1 MTKTATKDSMFDS
14 VQVEVLWNR
23 LITNLEEQAKT
34 LIRTSFSNLLSD
46 AEDLSCGLFDS
57 KGNMI
62 AQANTGTPGH
72 INTMALGIRHFIE
85 HFPPESLQPG
95 DVLISNNPYEIS
107 GHLLDVT
114 VVTPVFLSDHLIGYF
129 ASVCH
134 VPDIGGLGY
143 SPEGESIYEE
153 GLYIPYMKYYS
164 AGQLNES
171 LQSIIAANVRS
182 PYEVLGDLRAQ
193 VIAQEVAIKN
203 LMETLNEFGL
213 SEIDTLG
220 NEIIQRSEEAMRK
233 VISEIPDGTYENE
246 IYTDGVGDPIK
257 LKCSVTIKGDEISV
271 DFDGTSPASLKGV
284 NVSLYYTL
292 AYVTYGLKIAIAP
305 DIPNNEGSF
314 RPLTV
319 TAPKGCV
326 LNAEHPMPTA
336 ARHII
341 GHFAPVCAL
350 GALHEAMPDKVI
362 AEGATSLWNIQVYGE
377 DLQGKPFSYVT
388 FNTGGM
394 GATPIKDGLSAT
406 GFPSG
411 VKGTPVE
418 IAEINSPLIFYQKE
432 LRQDSGGSGKYR
444 GGLGQII
451 RVGVRTDKPWRLPF
465 MFDGLNFPP
474 SGLLGGLPGEKAEV
488 LLNDETP
495 LTSKGL
501 YTMAPG
507 DTITLKLP
515 GGGGYG
521 SPKERD
527 PELVLSDVINGYI
540 SQEKAKEDYGVVI
553 ESTPNGMQIEWN
565 QTKNK

>member
-1 MTKTATKDSMFDS
+1 MFDS

-72 INTMALGIRHFIE
+72 INTMALGIRHFLE
-85 HFPPESLQPG
+85 HIPSQSLHPG

-114 VVTPVFLSDHLIGYF
+114 IVTPIFYNDNLIGYF

-134 VPDIGGLGY
+134 VPDIGGRGY
-143 SPEGESIYEE
+143 SAEGESIYEE

-171 LQSIIAANVRS
+171 LQSIIEANVRS

-203 LMETLNEFGL
+203 LIETLNEFGL
-213 SEIDTLG
+213 TEIDALG
-220 NEIIQRSEEAMRK
+220 DEVIKRSEAAMRK
-233 VISEIPDGTYENE
+233 VISDIPDGVYKNE
-246 IYTDGVGDPIK
+246 IYTDGVGEPIK
-257 LKCSVTIKGDEISV
+257 IKCSVTIKGDEISV
-271 DFDGTSPASLKGV
+271 DFKGTSPASLKGV

-292 AYVTYGLKIAIAP
+292 AYVTYGLKVAIAP

-350 GALHEAMPDKVI
+350 GALHQAIPDKVI

-377 DLQGKPFSYVT
+377 DLEGKPFSYVT

-394 GATPIKDGLSAT
+394 GASPIKDGLSAT

-411 VKGTPVE
+411 VRGTPVE
-418 IAEINSPLIFYQKE
+418 ITEISSPLIIYHKE

-451 RVGVRTDKPWRLPF
+451 RFGVRTNKPWRLPF

-474 SGLLGGLPGEKAEV
+474 RGLSGGKSGARAEV
-488 LLNDETP
+488 LFNNKTP
-495 LTSKGL
+495 LTSKAL
-501 YTMAPG
+501 YTLQPE
-507 DTITLKLP
+507 DTITLKIP

-521 SPKERD
+521 NPEQRD
-527 PELVLSDVINGYI
+527 PELVLLDVINGYI
-540 SQEKAKEDYGVVI
+540 SQETAKTDYGIVI
-553 ESTPNGMQIEWN
+553 ESTPKGLQIDWS
-565 QTKNK
+565 QTKRNC

>member
-1 MTKTATKDSMFDS
+1 MTKAATKDNMFDS
-14 VQVEVLWNR
+14 VQIEVLWNR

-72 INTMALGIRHFIE
+72 INTMALGIRHFLE

-95 DVLISNNPYEIS
+95 DVLIGNNPYEIS

-114 VVTPVFLSDHLIGYF
+114 VVTPVFLKEQLIGYF

-134 VPDIGGLGY
+134 VPDIGGRGY

-164 AGQLNES
+164 AGKLNES
-171 LQSIIAANVRS
+171 LQAIIAANVRA

-213 SEIDTLG
+213 TEIDTLS
-220 NEIIQRSEEAMRK
+220 NEIIRRSEEAMRK
-233 VISEIPDGTYENE
+233 VIAEIPDGTYENE

-257 LKCSVTIKGDEISV
+257 IKCAVTIKGDEILV

-284 NVSLYYTL
+284 NVALYYTL

-314 RPLTV
+314 RPITV
-319 TAPKGCV
+319 TAPKGSV

-341 GHFAPVCAL
+341 GHFAPVCVL
-350 GALHEAMPDKVI
+350 GALHDAIPDKVI
-362 AEGATSLWNIQVYGE
+362 AEGSTALWNIQVYGE

-394 GATPIKDGLSAT
+394 GASPIKDGLSTT

-418 IAEINSPLIFYQKE
+418 IAEINSPLIIHQKE
-432 LRQDSGGSGKYR
+432 LRHDSGGSGKYR

-451 RVGVRTDKPWRLPF
+451 RFGVRTDKPWRMPF

-474 SGLLGGLPGEKAEV
+474 NGLLGGMPGETGEV

-495 LTSKGL
+495 LTTKGL

-521 SPKERD
+521 SPKDRD
-527 PELVLSDVINGYI
+527 PEQVLADVINGYI
-540 SQEKAKEDYGVVI
+540 SQEKAEADYGIVI
-553 ESTPNGMQIEWN
+553 EAAPDGWKIVEANS
-565 QTKNK
+565 K